1 LILLICLLV
10 FGLFFAIGYF
20 AGLWIVPPH

>member
-10 FGLFFAIGYF
+10 FALFFAVGYF